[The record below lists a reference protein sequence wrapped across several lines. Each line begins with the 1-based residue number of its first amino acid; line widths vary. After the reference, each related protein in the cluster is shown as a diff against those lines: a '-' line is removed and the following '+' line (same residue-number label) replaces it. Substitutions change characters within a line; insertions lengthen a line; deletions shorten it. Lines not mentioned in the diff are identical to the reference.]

1 MSAIKEQ
8 AKALIEELPDDVVRS
23 LLDFLERLQEW
34 EATREILEDEEFS
47 KAIEQG
53 LHDIQAGRT
62 VEWRAIK
69 RTDV

>member
-47 KAIEQG
+47 KAIGQG

-62 VEWRAIK
+62 AEK
-69 RTDV
+69 P

>member
-1 MSAIKEQ
+1 MSAVKEQ

-53 LHDIQAGRT
+53 LHDIQAGRA

>member
-62 VEWRAIK
+62 VEK
-69 RTDV
+69 P

>member
-1 MSAIKEQ
+1 MSAVKEQ

-62 VEWRAIK
+62 AEK
-69 RTDV
+69 P